1 MDTPGSAARDDQ
13 GHLRSAS
20 SASNAFRLRPLGEVA
35 PANDDA
41 GSAPQPGHR
50 RRTRRSSSVFDLA
63 SVASSTIPAYRL
75 QGDLAMYTPIA
86 MERRAQLAANQTV
99 ITCIDLIWGVLLQC
113 LPDKTSSSLDPI
125 EATVSFDGYAGLH
138 VRICKA
144 LLRDYTEELAY
155 RLSCRDWK
163 HDVGL
168 AESMSRAE
176 FRRSMFEI
184 VDQWTPRVDLHDYI
198 DFLVEL
204 LTRIAEP
211 ADGADLDEILNGIMA
226 ALFENDTPGSLPAI
240 PKMKLRD
247 VDAISSMQ
255 RDPAGQWTPKTPG
268 AAGID
273 KLLAQAT
280 PAHLGELGRAAID
293 NDHRREAMMLAEK
306 DPSAIAE
313 LLRTGRLTA
322 QDLSDL
328 LARGAITKDQLMGLL
343 LLSSGD
349 DTLLAAIETALSGNH
364 SAEMSTIRDQVTAQR
379 RTTLMSLSTSNT
391 GSTRP
396 ADNEDEEDGLVNAW
410 NPDDDGKPV
419 VTVGEGTTSGLR
431 QLSRSSTRRSSRGV
445 LAPKRSQSSSG
456 RQSITSPTLATPARR
471 PGRRIQHRTP
481 RVKGTDPV
489 MCSRLL
495 GCPTGQEIDRR
506 VKLEPHPAAASAL
519 KWRLYRRLVTK
530 AELSR
535 LVREAPSVTGAD
547 AIVWDVGA
555 IGIDRLRAGGSFA
568 WIKRCPPAASRHLRP
583 SRTLPV
589 LPPYRDPPLW
599 KAIFSKP

>member
-1 MDTPGSAARDDQ
+1 
-13 GHLRSAS
+13 
-20 SASNAFRLRPLGEVA
+20 
-35 PANDDA
+35 
-41 GSAPQPGHR
+41 
-50 RRTRRSSSVFDLA
+50 
-63 SVASSTIPAYRL
+63 
-75 QGDLAMYTPIA
+75 
-86 MERRAQLAANQTV
+86 
-99 ITCIDLIWGVLLQC
+99 
-113 LPDKTSSSLDPI
+113 
-125 EATVSFDGYAGLH
+125 
-138 VRICKA
+138 
-144 LLRDYTEELAY
+144 
-155 RLSCRDWK
+155 
-163 HDVGL
+163 
-168 AESMSRAE
+168 
-176 FRRSMFEI
+176 
-184 VDQWTPRVDLHDYI
+184 
-198 DFLVEL
+198 
-204 LTRIAEP
+204 
-211 ADGADLDEILNGIMA
+211 
-226 ALFENDTPGSLPAI
+226 
-240 PKMKLRD
+240 
-247 VDAISSMQ
+247 
-255 RDPAGQWTPKTPG
+255 
-268 AAGID
+268 
-273 KLLAQAT
+273 
-280 PAHLGELGRAAID
+280 
-293 NDHRREAMMLAEK
+293 
-306 DPSAIAE
+306 
-313 LLRTGRLTA
+313 
-322 QDLSDL
+322 
-328 LARGAITKDQLMGLL
+328 MGLL